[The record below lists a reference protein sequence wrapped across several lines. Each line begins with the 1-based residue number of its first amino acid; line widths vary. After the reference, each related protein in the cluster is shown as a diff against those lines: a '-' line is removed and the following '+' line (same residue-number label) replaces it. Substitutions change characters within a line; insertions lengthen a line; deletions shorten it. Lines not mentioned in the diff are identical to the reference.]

1 MYSEYPEL
9 TLKSFEKIGDR
20 LPDDNRRILNHM
32 GKNYYYK

>member
-20 LPDDNRRILNHM
+20 LPDDNRRNFESYGAKLLL
-32 GKNYYYK
+32 